1 MPTTLGPLTDFP
13 IDKPTPVTIDGDK
26 YLVIRP
32 SENPDEVCI
41 VSDRCPHAGLS
52 LSRGPRGGYED
63 GVITCP
69 WHNSR
74 FDVCSGKT
82 STGLL
87 ASPASRPLNG
97 RADSSRWANRRR
109 HSPSWLRRSRTARS
123 WSTAE
128 RFDAAPK
135 PPTKG
140 H

>member
-52 LSRGPRGGYED
+52 LSRGPRADTRTGSSPAPGTTP
-63 GVITCP
+63 VSTFAP
-69 WHNSR
+69 
-74 FDVCSGKT
+74 GKT

-109 HSPSWLRRSRTARS
+109 HSPSWLRRSGRPGRGRPLK
-123 WSTAE
+123 